1 MKLLSIEPTPNP
13 NSMKINLDET
23 LGPGVSYTFIQ
34 KDTANYPEY
43 VQKTMAIPGVDSIFQ
58 MNDFMAIQRLPN
70 ADWGTILGSVR
81 MVLEGE
87 ARTSQTAIEE
97 HAALNEHFG
106 EVHIFMQVF
115 RRIPMLVKVSN
126 GIDEQRFALPQRFQ
140 EAISQASPASD
151 NMLMERQWEPLGIR
165 YGTFDQVGEVVA
177 EEIDATYDDKRLQ
190 RLVDGAFH
198 YHPDQKLEP
207 RLSEDE
213 LNEKIHSTDWRH
225 RFAALSQIGA
235 NPQNVDLFITLSKDS
250 KMNIRRLCVVYFG
263 LIQGEKVFHPIC
275 EALKDDAAGVRRAA
289 GDALT
294 DLGDSRATA
303 SMIVT
308 LKDSNK
314 LVRWRAARFLYE
326 QGDESALPAL
336 HEAANDPHFEV
347 RMQIRQT
354 IERIESGG
362 KAQGTVWQQMTQQS
376 NEKMD

>member
-23 LGPGVSYTFIQ
+23 LGPGVSFTFIQ
-34 KDTANYPEY
+34 KDKANYPEY
-43 VQKTMAIPGVDSIFQ
+43 VQKTMAIPGVDTIFQ
-58 MNDFMAIQRLPN
+58 MNDFMAIQRLPH
-70 ADWGTILGSVR
+70 ADWGSILGSIR

-87 ARTSQTAIEE
+87 TRTSQKAIDE
-97 HAALNEHFG
+97 HTTLHERFG

-126 GIDEQRFALPQRFQ
+126 SIDEKRFALPQRFQ
-140 EAISQASPASD
+140 DAISQASLASN
-151 NMLMERQWEPLGIR
+151 NMLIERQWESLGIR

-177 EEIDATYDDKRLQ
+177 EEIDATYDDKRLHL
-190 RLVDGAFH
+190 LVDGAFH
-198 YHPDQKLEP
+198 YHPDQALETQS
-207 RLSEDE
+207 SEDE
-213 LNEKIHSTDWRH
+213 LNEQLHSTDWRH

-235 NPQNVDLFITLSKDS
+235 NPKNVDLFITMSKDP
-250 KMNIRRLCVVYFG
+250 KMNIRRLCIVYLG
-263 LIQGEKVFHPIC
+263 LIQGEKVFRPIC
-275 EALKDDAAGVRRAA
+275 EALKDDAVGVRRAA

-303 SMIVT
+303 AMIVT

-326 QGDESALPAL
+326 QGDERTLAALK
-336 HEAANDPHFEV
+336 EAADDPHFEV

-362 KAQGTVWQQMTQQS
+362 SAQGTVWQQMTQQS
-376 NEKMD
+376 NDNMD